1 MITIPYLTAVSTYFS
16 YGLLFAFGQLRDY
29 SRLIFDWWR
38 TSNLQVNFSI
48 GKRLWRV
55 EALLNVFAFRLGI
68 RADLLGA

>member
-38 TSNLQVNFSI
+38 TNNLQVLFVSHMI
-48 GKRLWRV
+48 LDLMMFVKISF
-55 EALLNVFAFRLGI
+55 NVVF
-68 RADLLGA
+68 